1 MDDLD
6 CVVSPDCLTNI
17 VLGLCYVEAT
27 THELLS
33 PEKGWPVVET
43 CDLISTL
50 VVKDDSVKFFVV
62 EHFPALECLCL
73 LLVDSLAVIV
83 VVPIRLLLEED
94 RHHPGRDLDLYLG

>member
-62 EHFPALECLCL
+62 VFKFELPNARFLNFPKNSAS
-73 LLVDSLAVIV
+73 VF
-83 VVPIRLLLEED
+83 IRLVLIIGD
-94 RHHPGRDLDLYLG
+94 CV